1 MNEIDGV
8 ACGTPGCDNRGKPG
22 LNLVGYGS
30 FATKSGRRQ
39 RYRCT
44 VCRGTLSTNTGTA
57 YSGLRCTRREFDHVA
72 SLRVEG
78 VSISATARV
87 TGHSRNTVARWLER
101 ASTAARH
108 FNDRMVRDFD
118 LIELQ
123 ADELC
128 TFVGNKNTTVWLF
141 ATIEVSSRLWAGS
154 VLGRRSDRNA
164 RAVISDVI
172 GVVAQIKCEVERDP
186 DETGGMKSRVHPK
199 YKTKYRVRNWASYE
213 RALIGRGNITI
224 WLSRAAIAA
233 WKPEGTRTRGA
244 PPKYSDLAI
253 ETALTLRL
261 LVHLPLRQAEGFL
274 TSLFHLMGLDLRS
287 PDHTTLSRRGQHLNL
302 TLRRVPR
309 RAALHL
315 FIDSTGLSMVG
326 EGEWAAAKH
335 GRRGRRGWKKLHLGV
350 DQAGVIVAQALTDS
364 AVDDASTGLDL
375 IETIAS
381 SARTVTADTAYDTL
395 AFYETA
401 NTRGTTV
408 VVPPAKTATLSRRNP
423 RSSARDGT
431 IRRISKIGRRRWKK
445 EVGYHRQARVENAF
459 FRYKSI
465 LGDRLRSRTRA
476 AQAVESV
483 LACNVLN
490 RMTGLGRPESCAI
503 DR

>member
-1 MNEIDGV
+1 
-8 ACGTPGCDNRGKPG
+8 
-22 LNLVGYGS
+22 
-30 FATKSGRRQ
+30 
-39 RYRCT
+39 
-44 VCRGTLSTNTGTA
+44 
-57 YSGLRCTRREFDHVA
+57 
-72 SLRVEG
+72 
-78 VSISATARV
+78 
-87 TGHSRNTVARWLER
+87 
-101 ASTAARH
+101 
-108 FNDRMVRDFD
+108 
-118 LIELQ
+118 
-123 ADELC
+123 
-128 TFVGNKNTTVWLF
+128 
-141 ATIEVSSRLWAGS
+141 
-154 VLGRRSDRNA
+154 
-164 RAVISDVI
+164 
-172 GVVAQIKCEVERDP
+172 
-186 DETGGMKSRVHPK
+186 MKSRVHPK
-199 YKTKYRVRNWASYE
+199 YKTQYRVRNWVSYE

-233 WKPEGTRTRGA
+233 WKPEGPRTRGA
-244 PPKYSDLAI
+244 PPTYSDLAI

-261 LVHLPLRQAEGFL
+261 LFHLPLRQAEGFL
-274 TSLFHLMGLDLRS
+274 PSLFHLMGLDLRS

-350 DQAGVIVAQALTDS
+350 DHAGVIVAQALTDS
-364 AVDDASTGLDL
+364 AVDDASTGIDL

-381 SARTVTADTAYDTL
+381 SARTVTADAAYDTL

-431 IRRISKIGRRRWKK
+431 IRRISKMGRRRWKK

-459 FRYKSI
+459 FRYTLI
-465 LGDRLRSRTRA
+465 LGDRLRRRTRA
-476 AQAVESV
+476 AQAVDSV
-483 LACNVLN
+483 RACHVLN
-490 RMTGLGRPESCAI
+490 RMTELGRPESCAI